1 MTKKEIVAKAR
12 AVKQEKLLKNLYE
25 ENKFNINKKGYVG
38 YEAWRERVVSNLKT
52 NPKYSDLKEKG
63 ALVSAGRK
71 YLRTKEYIDQ
81 DRIGE
86 LYVREALKETKTG
99 RMIKWGRK
107 ETFNKA
113 TNRYEYED
121 KYREETMYDV
131 LRQKLGYFNKA
142 VKLEMFYDETT
153 KSYHFIGSDNLEYEI
168 AIDKYH
174 NVKEILLVNA

>member
-1 MTKKEIVAKAR
+1 MQGCQIEKEIVAKAR

-52 NPKYSDLKEKG
+52 NPKYIDLKEKG

-121 KYREETMYDV
+121 K
-131 LRQKLGYFNKA
+131 
-142 VKLEMFYDETT
+142 
-153 KSYHFIGSDNLEYEI
+153 
-168 AIDKYH
+168 
-174 NVKEILLVNA
+174 